1 MATRGNWKPRCC
13 RFIPNFFL
21 CPMESHTFLG
31 LFKHAAR
38 RFLLGSV
45 GGDLTHVKPA
55 GKRSGQSCGVWGER
69 VWLVL
74 CPYHVPCDYDGNG
87 YSPAAL
93 SIEKSRGC
101 WNHHKTTEKSIDTVK
116 FLDKPV
122 SNWQSTPR

>member
-74 CPYHVPCDYDGNG
+74 CPYHVPRDYDGNG

-93 SIEKSRGC
+93 YIEKSRGLMEPPQ
-101 WNHHKTTEKSIDTVK
+101 NDREKHRRGEVFRQTR
-116 FLDKPV
+116 L
-122 SNWQSTPR
+122 